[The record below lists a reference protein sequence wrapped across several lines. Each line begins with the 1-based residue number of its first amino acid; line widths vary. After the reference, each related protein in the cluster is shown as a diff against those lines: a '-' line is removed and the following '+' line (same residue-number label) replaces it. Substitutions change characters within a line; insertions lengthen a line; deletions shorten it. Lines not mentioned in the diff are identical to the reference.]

1 MESDHELLLLMVDIQ
16 IYRDGTPLAL
26 PHLTRTGTL
35 TFTYTIKLES
45 FGTGD
50 SGNYT
55 CTATVRPQS
64 TTTYLTESDVLSS
77 TVCIKAG

>member
-1 MESDHELLLLMVDIQ
+1 MESDHELLLLTVDVQ

-26 PHLTRTGTL
+26 THLRRTGT

-45 FGTGD
+45 FDAGD

-64 TTTYLTESDVLSS
+64 TTAYLTESDVLSS
-77 TVCIKAG
+77 TECIKAG